1 MSTLRLV
8 HVVLITGLLHLG
20 QSIGIYVFGG
30 VGGRNFRPRFLEHSD
45 SAGTGRTRSGQTSE
59 FRRFQCSGVLVAH
72 EMDQPRTAY
81 AVHCP
86 VFRFKRLV

>member
-1 MSTLRLV
+1 MRIPALRLV
-8 HVVLITGLLHLG
+8 HVVLMTGSPHLG
-20 QSIGIYVFGG
+20 QSIGICVFRG
-30 VGGRNFRPRFLEHSD
+30 VN
-45 SAGTGRTRSGQTSE
+45 
-59 FRRFQCSGVLVAH
+59 AH